1 MYKFSGI
8 SALALVAISAPAY
21 AGEEVQYEATPD
33 WVVEAAIDPAT
44 IDGGPSDILYDWQ
57 HRLDNGMVHEYGD
70 RVVRIDNPTSLRDE
84 GTLQYTWA
92 PDKGD
97 LFIHRFEIL
106 REGEIIDLAAQG
118 VEFDIIRREQGL
130 ESRLLDGRLTATVA
144 VPGLREGD
152 VLRVAH
158 SITLSDQAL
167 GDEVQALQY
176 LPSEPWRVGQARTIM
191 SWPVG
196 SDIAFRA
203 EGAVV
208 LPTPVV
214 RGGYNFLK
222 VDLPL
227 AERDE
232 MPGDAPSRFSQP
244 YVLRAGSFASWQ
256 ELSMVMEPHFTQA
269 AMIVPGG
276 KLSAEVAKIAAES
289 DDPLER
295 TALAVRLVQD
305 QVSYLLNGLDGGNY
319 LPQTAEETWEKRYG
333 DCKAKSV
340 LLMAVL
346 RQLGIEA
353 DVVLVASE
361 GGDALPDLLPIPANF
376 DHMIVKAD
384 IDGVEYWLD
393 GTSTA
398 TRLNNLANVPPFH
411 YALTLRPEGAD
422 LAKMEQRPRA
432 FPDMSAKV
440 VFDHTAGIDL
450 PALFNMEISIS
461 GAQGASIQAA
471 VDEDDPEVIKA
482 IGESFGERSELG
494 AQVTSVALSYDE
506 DKAVGTVIIKGV
518 SSSMFEFERGEMT
531 LDVASADNVSFS
543 PNRVQRKWR
552 GIPVATDGSYREHS
566 KTRILLPQNG
576 QGFTFSGVEQ
586 FNDRFATT
594 QLVRNAS
601 LANGEIRVEEQTIR
615 ELGEIAVADLAIH
628 RRAALRISKSDL
640 TLNAPDDAVWRWDLS
655 AADLRKR
662 TQAAQ
667 EAYTTAVEKAD
678 KDDFSALN
686 SRANFYRVVFDYAN
700 ALRDLDQIIE
710 EKPTADLF
718 LSRANVLIALDDL
731 SGAIANIQSAYELS
745 PKNDN
750 AYFQAEIMA
759 RNGDSDGALEL
770 LKLLPVSE
778 DERDGFVDAQ
788 SFILGMAGDLD
799 MGLAMLEERL
809 MEKPESSTL
818 LNASCWYRGIFK
830 TGLED
835 AVAHCN
841 RALERT
847 QYPASLLDSRAMVH
861 YAKGDH
867 GAALTDLDAALKLAP
882 GMSASRYL
890 RGVIL
895 MERGDKEG
903 RKLVESALRQ
913 SPQLQRYYANFGIN
927 PEL

>member
-8 SALALVAISAPAY
+8 SAFALVAISAPAY

-33 WVVEAAIDPAT
+33 WVVEATIDPAT
-44 IDGGPSDILYDWQ
+44 IDSGPSDILYDWQ
-57 HRLDNGMVHEYGD
+57 HRLDGGMVHEYGD

-118 VEFDIIRREQGL
+118 VEFDIIRREKGL

-144 VPGLREGD
+144 VPGLQEGD

-167 GDEVQALQY
+167 GEEVQALQY
-176 LPSEPWRVGQARTIM
+176 LPSEPWRVGQARAIM

-203 EGAVV
+203 EAAVN
-208 LPTPVV
+208 LPDPVV
-214 RGGYNFLK
+214 RDGYNFLN
-222 VDLPL
+222 VELPL
-227 AERDE
+227 AERAD
-232 MPGDAPSRFSQP
+232 MPSDAPSRFSRP
-244 YVLRAGSFASWQ
+244 YVLRAGSFESWQ

-269 AMIVPGG
+269 ATIVPGG
-276 KLSAEVAKIAAES
+276 KLSAEVATIADAT

-346 RQLGIEA
+346 RQLGVEA

-361 GGDALPDLLPIPANF
+361 GGDALPDLLPMPANF
-376 DHMIVKAD
+376 DHMIVKAS
-384 IDGVEYWLD
+384 IDGVDYWLD

-411 YALTLRPEGAD
+411 YALTLSPEGAD

-432 FPDMSAKV
+432 FPDMSADV

-450 PALFNMEISIS
+450 PALFSMAISIS
-461 GAQGASIQAA
+461 GAQGTGIQAA
-471 VDEDDPEVIKA
+471 VDEGDPEVIKG
-482 IGESFGERSELG
+482 IGERFGESSELG
-494 AQVTSVALSYDE
+494 AQVTSVSLSYDE
-506 DKAVGTVIIKGV
+506 EDAVGTIIVKGV

-531 LDVASADNVSFS
+531 LDLASADDVSFA

-566 KTRILLPQNG
+566 NTRVLLPQNG

-586 FNDRFATT
+586 FNDSFATT
-594 QLVRNAS
+594 RLLRNAN
-601 LANGEIRVEEQTIR
+601 LLDGEIKVEEQTIR
-615 ELGEIAVADLAIH
+615 QLGEIAVADLAVH

-655 AADLRKR
+655 TADLRKR
-662 TQAAQ
+662 TRAAQ
-667 EAYTTAVEKAD
+667 DAYTVAVEKAD
-678 KDDFSALN
+678 EDDFSALK
-686 SRANFYRVVFDYAN
+686 SRANFFRVVFDYDN

-710 EKPTADLF
+710 EKPTAALF

-745 PKNDN
+745 PTNDT

-770 LKLLPVSE
+770 LELLPVSE
-778 DERDGFVDAQ
+778 DERNGFVDAQ
-788 SFILGMAGDLD
+788 SFVLGLAGDLD

-809 MEKPESSTL
+809 IEKPESSIL
-818 LNASCWYRGIFK
+818 LNASCWYRGIFR
-830 TGLED
+830 TGLDD
-835 AVAHCN
+835 AMSHCN

-861 YAKGDH
+861 YAKGDYD
-867 GAALTDLDAALKLAP
+867 AALVDLESALKLAP

-903 RKLVESALRQ
+903 QELVESALRQ
-913 SPQLQRYYANFGIN
+913 SPQLQRYYTNFGIN